1 MIQGIAAAAVGAA
14 VKLFTGDL
22 VGKIFG
28 LADQYFTK
36 EISQAEFRSRVE
48 VEAQATAAKIEQAW
62 AQAATDT
69 ARATQA
75 TLAGSP
81 VLQRAWAAVLF
92 LQVSILCWYQIGAP
106 AFEVITAQAWPSPGV
121 VLEWAYLL
129 IGVQLG
135 AGPLVFRRGGNAQ

>member
-1 MIQGIAAAAVGAA
+1 VIQGIAAAAVGAA

-22 VGKIFG
+22 VGKVFG
-28 LADQYFTK
+28 LADQYFKK
-36 EISQAEFRSRVE
+36 EISEAEFRSRVE
-48 VEAQATAAKIEQAW
+48 IAGQESAVKIESAW

-92 LQVSILCWYQIGAP
+92 LQVAILAWYQIGTP
-106 AFEVITAQAWPSPGV
+106 AFQVITGQPWPNPGV
-121 VLEWAYLL
+121 VLEWAYAL

-135 AGPLVFRRGGNAQ
+135 AGPLVFRRGATAQ